1 MADNSVFITGAAK
14 GAFEEALA
22 TMPGWATEKTLL
34 KIHGLLQRN
43 LGQQTKLLTQI
54 AKGAGTGS
62 GSGGLDPAT
71 VSRLGS
77 EFDKWVK
84 TLAANN
90 REEEKKKKRD
100 KERADADKKSLL
112 GIKSFDNGWQKAAFV
127 LGGVVKIGNALLKV
141 DQQYMKTS
149 DELYKSGVNL
159 MAGNNTAENSIMSLN
174 QAVTLTGLR
183 LETLQAV
190 AEKYANTINAVGFS
204 KFAKATG
211 LATQGLKDLGFSGPQ
226 TAELIGTYA
235 ESLQGFTDIRQRSEK
250 DMADDV
256 VRLGGAMG
264 KLSIQVGISQK
275 QLEANLQASS
285 KSTNA
290 LLIFSS
296 KGEAATKNL
305 ELFSASF
312 KDRSVGNFFEAM
324 SAASDPQYTAGF
336 KALQHAGLGDI
347 ANQLARVGKSAE
359 ILGPEARR
367 QLDAVVKSI
376 NPARFKGLQD
386 QLAAGGEGAQEAA
399 DMLAAVRRE
408 TVNTTTAT
416 SKQTDQ
422 AVKSESVIANFNTE
436 IERSKAILQ
445 AAFPPLESQIV
456 TLTQTMGKLNDAAY
470 AIIDHTNVEARSWLS
485 AGTVVAG
492 FVAGTLLPMVGK
504 IGTVMNLFSSTGTAA
519 TAGGAAAGAGG
530 AGMLASGAAV
540 AGAGVA
546 GYLIGD
552 KVINPLIDGVLSSA
566 THKKTTLGG
575 WIYDVTHDD
584 NDPNKPH
591 PMPPKKAKP
600 TEISVPK
607 SPASSTINSP
617 SAVPATAK
625 DAEADTS
632 ATKAQK
638 PSTPVGPGI
647 EKPPANTDINSMMA
661 YQNNVLE
668 QILLGTTKVASI
680 NADILRYTR
689 NQT

>member
-34 KIHGLLQRN
+34 KIQGLLQRN

-54 AKGAGTGS
+54 AKGAGS
-62 GSGGLDPAT
+62 GGAGGLDPAT
-71 VSRLGS
+71 VANLGS

-90 REEEKKKKRD
+90 KEEEKKKKRD
-100 KERADADKKSLL
+100 KERAEADKKSLL

-159 MAGNNTAENSIMSLN
+159 MSGNNTAENSIMSLN

-183 LETLQAV
+183 LETLQEV
-190 AEKYANTINAVGFS
+190 ALKYANTINAVGFS

-211 LATQGLKDLGFSGPQ
+211 LATQGLKELGFSGPQ

-250 DMADDV
+250 DMAEDV

-264 KLSIQVGISQK
+264 KLSLQVGISQK
-275 QLEANLQASS
+275 QLESNLQASS

-290 LLIFSS
+290 LLIFSA

-336 KALQHAGLGDI
+336 KALQHAGLGDV

-359 ILGPEARR
+359 LLGPEEARK
-367 QLDAVVKSI
+367 QLDALVKSI

-416 SKQTDQ
+416 GKQTEQ
-422 AVKSESVIANFNTE
+422 AVKSESVITNFNTE
-436 IERSKAILQ
+436 LERSKAILQ

-456 TLTQTMGKLNDAAY
+456 TLTHTMEKLNDAAY

-504 IGTVMNLFSSTGTAA
+504 IGTVMNLFGGTGAASTAAGGTAA
-519 TAGGAAAGAGG
+519 AGG
-530 AGMLASGAAV
+530 AGLLASTAAV
-540 AGAGVA
+540 AGAGAA
-546 GYLIGD
+546 GYLVGD
-552 KVINPLIDGVLSSA
+552 QIINPLIDGILSFA
-566 THKKTTLGG
+566 TNKKTSLGE
-575 WIYDVTHDD
+575 WIYDSTHDAY
-584 NDPNKPH
+584 DPNKTHAAPQTKK
-591 PMPPKKAKP
+591 PKP
-600 TEISVPK
+600 VEISVPK
-607 SPASSTINSP
+607 APAASTINSP
-617 SAVPATAK
+617 SAVPSAPSN
-625 DAEADTS
+625 EADTS
-632 ATKAQK
+632 GTKATA